1 MRESAISARIDS
13 ETKQKVEEIFKKL
26 GLSHS
31 SAINLFYSQIIL
43 HNGLPFETKLNKR
56 TGNSSNCLEVAE
68 SQVSYNQSGNVKL
81 AVEYFLNELVE
92 RIDLKKRKA
101 VLSREELLRKVDSV
115 KKKYESSGF
124 IILGFFGSYARNEAD
139 ENSDVD
145 LLYELS
151 SDFRTEYKGFKAITE
166 INRIKNELEN
176 YFGLKVD
183 LVDRA
188 TQKDN
193 KKNVILNEVVY
204 V

>member
-1 MRESAISARIDS
+1 MKDQSTIISKIKIS
-13 ETKQKVEEIFKKL
+13 
-26 GLSHS
+26 
-31 SAINLFYSQIIL
+31 
-43 HNGLPFETKLNKR
+43 
-56 TGNSSNCLEVAE
+56 
-68 SQVSYNQSGNVKL
+68 
-81 AVEYFLNELVE
+81 
-92 RIDLKKRKA
+92 
-101 VLSREELLRKVDSV
+101 

-124 IILGFFGSYARNEAD
+124 IILGFFGSYARAEAD
-139 ENSDVD
+139 GNSDVD
-145 LLYELS
+145 ILYELS
-151 SDFRTEYKGFKAITE
+151 SDFREKYKGFKAITE